1 MVCGTSCLISI
12 VFLVA
17 MAYFYT
23 ATSSSHIAKN
33 YEATLTP
40 EQRTHYKDIVSERTR
55 LAYEGYGLGFIISVA
70 YIWINRMVI
79 RSGVG
84 RLFKREKMSVVSM
97 VCVVI
102 AIASLTNYFYYVLS
116 PKKKFMLNY
125 LNNQEEISRWLV
137 MYKEMQFNYHMGL
150 LCGVVAA
157 GIGAFAFRWNCSGN
171 K

>member
-23 ATSSSHIAKN
+23 ATSSSQIAKN

-40 EQRTHYKDIVSERTR
+40 EQRAHYKDIVSERTR

-70 YIWINRMVI
+70 YIWINRIVI

-84 RLFKREKMSVVSM
+84 RLFKREKMSVLSM
-97 VCVVI
+97 VCVVL
-102 AIASLTNYFYYVLS
+102 AISCLTNYFYYVLS

-125 LNNQEEISRWLV
+125 LNDQEEISRWLV

-157 GIGAFAFRWNCSGN
+157 GIGAFAFRWNCCG

>member
-1 MVCGTSCLISI
+1 MVCGTSCMVSI

-23 ATSSSHIAKN
+23 ATSSSKIAKN
-33 YEATLTP
+33 YEVTLTP
-40 EQRTHYKDIVSERTR
+40 EQSTHYKDIVSERTR
-55 LAYEGYGLGFIISVA
+55 LAYEGYGLGFIISVV

-79 RSGVG
+79 NSGIG
-84 RLFKREKMSVVSM
+84 RAFKREKMSVLSM
-97 VCVVI
+97 VCAVL
-102 AIASLTNYFYYVLS
+102 AISSLTNYFYYVLS

-125 LNNQEEISRWLV
+125 LNNQEEVSRWLT

-157 GIGAFAFRWNCSGN
+157 GVGAFAFRWECSG

>member
-17 MAYFYT
+17 MVYFYS
-23 ATSSSHIAKN
+23 ATGSSHIAKN
-33 YEATLTP
+33 YEETLTS
-40 EQRTHYKDIVSERTR
+40 EQRSHYKDIVSQRTR

-70 YIWINRMVI
+70 YIWIHRIVT
-79 RSGVG
+79 RSGIG
-84 RLFKREKMSVVSM
+84 RLFKRDNMSIMSM

-102 AIASLTNYFYYVLS
+102 AISSLTNYFYYVLS

-157 GIGAFAFRWNCSGN
+157 GIGAFAFRWNC